1 LQHQTAVEIELEN
14 LVLRFTRRI
23 RHPTGH
29 PPFVPTPS
37 ERSFVQTMA
46 GARMSADE
54 ICKVIG
60 SARGDGRPIAKT
72 TLYRHFG
79 NEMKNGQAM
88 LKALIMGR
96 YRAVLDEGAAWAT
109 QMGMRTLFRWD
120 INSAL
125 LPPDPAGTTTS
136 IRVKFVKPDP
146 KLIEDDRPVVEH
158 EQRHDEG
165 PPPGQRL
172 LPPPSQQPMPD
183 LSKRNGGSWM
193 D

>member
-1 LQHQTAVEIELEN
+1 MAKRRRYGKAIK
-14 LVLRFTRRI
+14 TRPAK
-23 RHPTGH
+23 PTGH

-54 ICKVIG
+54 ICKVMG

-72 TLYRHFG
+72 TLYRRFG

-96 YRAVLDEGAAWAT
+96 YRAALDEGAAWAT

-125 LPPDPAGTTTS
+125 LPPDPAGTTSS
-136 IRVKFVKPDP
+136 IRVEFVKPDP

-158 EQRHDEG
+158 EARHDEG
-165 PPPGQRL
+165 PRPGQRL

-183 LSKRNGGSWM
+183 LSKRNGGS
-193 D
+193 

>member
-1 LQHQTAVEIELEN
+1 LTAHRPPAVCPDTERAQ
-14 LVLRFTRRI
+14 LRSDDGWRAN
-23 RHPTGH
+23 
-29 PPFVPTPS
+29 V
-37 ERSFVQTMA
+37 
-46 GARMSADE
+46 ADE

-96 YRAVLDEGAAWAT
+96 YRAALDEGAAWAT

-125 LPPDPAGTTTS
+125 LPPDPAGTTSS
-136 IRVKFVKPDP
+136 IRVEFVKPDP
-146 KLIEDDRPVVEH
+146 RG
-158 EQRHDEG
+158 RS
-165 PPPGQRL
+165 PG
-172 LPPPSQQPMPD
+172 
-183 LSKRNGGSWM
+183 G
-193 D
+193 